1 MNAKAEIAAREEP
14 SNSHQAAPQSMLALA
29 IERGMSPEI
38 IGQLI
43 THQERI
49 DANRARK
56 AFVEAR
62 AAAKAKLAD
71 APILKNRV
79 GNNKTR
85 YADFSAYAAVVDP
98 ILAEFGLSYGFETEQ
113 AERITV
119 TCVLSH
125 ADGHEARNS
134 LSGAPDKTGNKN
146 DIQAIGST
154 LTYQQ
159 RYTLTAALG
168 LSASDDDD
176 GKAAGGNLV
185 SEEQVEALR
194 VKIVDTGADL
204 TRFLRYFKI
213 EKIEDLPATQFD
225 RATAM
230 LAQKERT

>member
-1 MNAKAEIAAREEP
+1 MNAKPQEIVATEP
-14 SNSHQAAPQSMLALA
+14 APSGPSMLALA

-43 THQERI
+43 TQQERI

-62 AAAKAKLAD
+62 AAAKAKLA
-71 APILKNRV
+71 ATPIVKNRV

-113 AERITV
+113 ADRIMV

-134 LSGAPDKTGNKN
+134 LAGLPDKTGSKN

-154 LTYQQ
+154 LTYLQ

-176 GKAAGGNLV
+176 GKAGGSDLIGA
-185 SEEQVEALR
+185 EQIEALR
-194 VKIVDTGADL
+194 AKIVDTGSDL
-204 TRFLRYFKI
+204 KRFLRYFKI
-213 EKIEDLPATQFD
+213 ERVDDLPAAQFD
-225 RATAM
+225 RAVAM
-230 LAQKERT
+230 LAQKERA